1 MTDRRIL
8 TITGGAAGILGTCCY
23 ITVAAI
29 SLGPALSFALAML
42 WPILSII
49 FAFSFHQYVS
59 ITKQSGWNHLALL
72 FTTLAFLL
80 VAAMLSIQLG
90 VETGMEESLS
100 KAAEADRNSLKTL
113 SSALRLVDSGLD
125 VAWDMFIGTG
135 LIFLSVVLKYHEKF
149 GMWWAIPLLLLAVML
164 LVLNVITFPAP
175 PNTAGL
181 FDVGPFIG
189 VYIIL
194 LSTRLFVLGLKEDA
208 G

>member
-8 TITGGAAGILGTCCY
+8 TIAGGAAGIFGTCCY

-29 SLGPALSFALAML
+29 SLSPALSFALAML

-59 ITKQSGWNHLALL
+59 LTKQSACNHLALI
-72 FTTLAFLL
+72 FITLAFLL

-90 VETGMEESLS
+90 VGTGMEESIS
-100 KAAEADRNSLKTL
+100 KATEGDRTSLQ
-113 SSALRLVDSGLD
+113 SFYGSLRLVDLGLD

-135 LIFLSVVLKYHEKF
+135 LIFLSLVLKGHEKF
-149 GMWWAIPLLLLAVML
+149 GILWSAPLFLLALML
-164 LVLNVITFPAP
+164 IVFNVATFPSP
-175 PNTAGL
+175 PDTAGL

-189 VYIIL
+189 VFIIL
-194 LSTRLFVLGLKEDA
+194 LSIRLFVLGLKEHA
-208 G
+208 S